1 MCCLYV
7 VSILSVCCQ
16 YVVCMLSVC
25 SLYIVCMLSVL
36 LSVCCL
42 YIVCICMLSVLLS
55 VGVLVQ
61 SAGPETFPTAPDKK
75 RQLDRQSQH
84 TDNILTCIK
93 ILDKL
98 QKRSYCS

>member
-7 VSILSVCCQ
+7 VCILSVYCL

-25 SLYIVCMLSVL
+25 CLYIVYILSVYCLYVVCMLSV
-36 LSVCCL
+36 C
-42 YIVCICMLSVLLS
+42 
-55 VGVLVQ
+55 VLVQ
-61 SAGPETFPTAPDKK
+61 SAGPETFPTAQDKK
-75 RQLDRQSQH
+75 RQLDRQPQH